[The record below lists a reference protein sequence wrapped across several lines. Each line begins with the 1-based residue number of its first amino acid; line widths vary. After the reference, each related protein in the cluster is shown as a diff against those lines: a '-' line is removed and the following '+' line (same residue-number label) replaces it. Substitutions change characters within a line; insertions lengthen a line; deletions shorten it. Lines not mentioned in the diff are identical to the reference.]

1 MFIYLISEND
11 TPVLCVSSK
20 KQVNRKVRQIL
31 SQHQCDPEFIVY
43 TNYEKDCIRQTRQR
57 RNLPI
62 SYEEPITKIT
72 VKKVRA
78 FIPTTY

>member
-20 KQVNRKVRQIL
+20 KQANRKVRQLL
-31 SQHQCDPEFIVY
+31 SQTPNDPEFIVY
-43 TNYEKDCIRQTRQR
+43 TNYEKDCVKQTRQR

-62 SYEEPITKIT
+62 SYEELVKKVS

-78 FIPTTY
+78 FIPFN